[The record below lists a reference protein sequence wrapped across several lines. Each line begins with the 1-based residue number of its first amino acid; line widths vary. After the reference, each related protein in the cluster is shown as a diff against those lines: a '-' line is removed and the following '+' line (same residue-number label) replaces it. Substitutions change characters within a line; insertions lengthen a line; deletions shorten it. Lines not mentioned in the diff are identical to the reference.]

1 MKYPLAHDNWSS
13 EEVKIVTRLLK
24 NRNLTIG
31 KNVEQFEKSFANFHS
46 VKYAVMVNSGS
57 SANHLMLSAL
67 KVLNKLSSK
76 DEIIVPSLGWST
88 SYSPIYYHDQTL
100 NLVDVDINTL
110 NFDISTIEK
119 SITKNTKAIL
129 AINALGNPN
138 EFEKII
144 EICKKH
150 KLILLEDNCESFG
163 AEINNK
169 YTGTFGMMSSF
180 SFYYSHH
187 LTTIEG
193 GMILTNSKKIYEIL
207 LSLRSHGWTRHK
219 ISKGTSPFNKF
230 KKGFEFILPGYNLRP
245 MELSGALGVIQLKK
259 AKKMLKIR
267 RENAD
272 YFIKTFSKNKN
283 FLIQKEIGNSSWFN
297 FSLII
302 KNKKKFPINKLIN
315 TLYKK
320 KVDCRRIIAGDFMSQ
335 KYSKYFKINKYS
347 NYNSKLIHNYG
358 FMVGNYDK
366 DLKKQIEYLG
376 RILN

>member
-138 EFEKII
+138 ELEKII

-150 KLILLEDNCESFG
+150 KLILLEDNCEAFG

-193 GMILTNSKKIYEIL
+193 GMILTNSKKISAFQKKKACCHVCLGAGCFY
-207 LSLRSHGWTRHK
+207 RSH
-219 ISKGTSPFNKF
+219 FC
-230 KKGFEFILPGYNLRP
+230 
-245 MELSGALGVIQLKK
+245 GANNNQ
-259 AKKMLKIR
+259 
-267 RENAD
+267 
-272 YFIKTFSKNKN
+272 F
-283 FLIQKEIGNSSWFN
+283 
-297 FSLII
+297 
-302 KNKKKFPINKLIN
+302 
-315 TLYKK
+315 
-320 KVDCRRIIAGDFMSQ
+320 
-335 KYSKYFKINKYS
+335 
-347 NYNSKLIHNYG
+347 
-358 FMVGNYDK
+358 
-366 DLKKQIEYLG
+366 
-376 RILN
+376 